1 MTVTTSAYTT
11 NSVQITIS
19 NETNSNSIISA
30 VDATIVSLGWTQ
42 FDVVNTTA
50 FNPITTYVYR
60 ALNADGT
67 TYKYCIIRWD
77 TVKLVFYISCAEDWS
92 SSTPVNECWT
102 GGGAFVHGYDLIT
115 SSILVSASVR
125 HFMIWP
131 YINNQPGL
139 WSGIW
144 EFERVAGEDNTGVP
158 CFAYTNS
165 LMIGTPWGQTL
176 NTFAS
181 NICFA
186 FPRTADGFFGPAA
199 ASIYAPVTNRGMMPP
214 AFPQTGYVPGAVA
227 SVITGDPN
235 QLHLASYHN
244 VTYGW
249 NTLASIVSP
258 ISVDATTK
266 SMPFG
271 RAFNWGVTKPMGAGL
286 DTTTVTGDSVGGWPA
301 GSGTGTNYL
310 LLTMN
315 GGAEADAGFTAGKSV
330 LTTGTAASV
339 IISKPIQIGTTVWL
353 AASDGIRTY
362 DINSGTGGPT
372 TLRLANASG
381 IQDIVYD
388 GQTLVYGS
396 TVNGVVRV
404 NINTFTASSITS
416 IVPGTSYL
424 GIDNKYV
431 YAVSRS
437 ASTTPTCYMINRSTF
452 TVNAGVYTLGTAL
465 TVASGFGVPVPSYT
479 TGTVFLATQPGST
492 SANLLRIASFNAD
505 NGTQISIANN
515 PRSGAASVNH
525 SDCPTSF
532 YLDQTSNRLF
542 CATSTATN
550 GLIFEIAQSTLATAG
565 TVATFGA
572 ITTGTGYSNGTY
584 LNVRMTHVSG
594 PVPYQTPVVNITV
607 ASGGV
612 SSVALV
618 AGRGG
623 LGVATTTVLGAPT
636 SVIGAGSGFSIPV
649 ATLAATPTFTTGA
662 TGAILQSHLNLATA
676 ADFRGD
682 LQITPFRGTHIISP
696 RQVGR
701 VQASYATKVNF
712 AHPNTATPGQPRT
725 IFSNAISATTFPG
738 GFSAGQSTNG
748 VYLVSTNWLSATSNF
763 IGVVSGVY
771 TLNNIA
777 GTGTGRILLKA

>member
-1 MTVTTSAYTT
+1 MSVTTSTYTT

-19 NETNSNSIISA
+19 NEANSSNIISA
-30 VDATIVSLGWTQ
+30 VDAAIVQLGWTL
-42 FDVVNTTA
+42 FDTVAIST
-50 FNPITTYVYR
+50 FSPIATYVYR
-60 ALNADGT
+60 ALNADAT

-77 TVKLVFYISCAEDWS
+77 TVKLVFYVSCAEDWIS
-92 SSTPVNECWT
+92 DEPVNESWT
-102 GGGAFVHGYDLIT
+102 GGGAFIHGYDLIT
-115 SSILVSASVR
+115 SSILVSASSR
-125 HFMIWP
+125 HLMIWP

-139 WSGIW
+139 WAGIW
-144 EFERVAGEDNTGVP
+144 EFERVAGEDTTGVP

-165 LMIGTPWGQTL
+165 LMVGTPYGQTL

-186 FPRTADGFFGPAA
+186 FPRTADGFVGPAA
-199 ASIYAPVTNRGMMPP
+199 ANIYAPVTNRGMMPP

-227 SVITGDPN
+227 SPITGDPN

-244 VTYGW
+244 VSYGW
-249 NTLASIVSP
+249 NPLASIVSP
-258 ISVDATTK
+258 ISADATTK

-286 DTTTVTGDSVGGWPA
+286 DTTTVTGDAVGGWPS

-315 GGAEADAGFTAGKSV
+315 GGAETDAGFTAGKSV

-353 AASDGIRTY
+353 AASDGIRTF
-362 DINSGTGGPT
+362 DINSGNGGPT
-372 TLRLANASG
+372 TLRLSNASG
-381 IQDIVYD
+381 IQDIIYD
-388 GQTLVYGS
+388 GETAVYGS
-396 TVNGVVRV
+396 TVNGVVKV

-431 YAVSRS
+431 YAASRT
-437 ASTTPTCYMINRSTF
+437 ASTTPTCYMINRSSF
-452 TVNAGVYTLGTAL
+452 TLNAGVYTLGTAL

-479 TGTVFLATQPGST
+479 GTVFLATQPGSV
-492 SANLLRIASFNAD
+492 SANVLRISSFTAD
-505 NGTQISIANN
+505 NGTQVAIATN
-515 PRSGAASVNH
+515 PRSGASSVNH

-532 YLDQTSNRLF
+532 YLDRTSNRLF
-542 CATSTATN
+542 CVTSTATN
-550 GLIFEIAQSTLATAG
+550 GLIYEIAKTTLATAG

-572 ITTGTGYSNGTY
+572 ITAGTGYSNGTY
-584 LNVRMTHVSG
+584 LNVQMTHVSG
-594 PVPYQTPVVNITV
+594 PIPYQTPVVNITV
-607 ASGGV
+607 ASGAVTAV
-612 SSVALV
+612 SLV
-618 AGRGG
+618 AARAG
-623 LGVATTTVLGAPT
+623 LGVALTTVLGAPT

-649 ATLAATPTFTTGA
+649 ATLVAAPTFTTGA
-662 TGAILQSHLNLATA
+662 TGAILQSHLNLATTS
-676 ADFRGD
+676 DYRGD

-701 VQASYATKVNF
+701 VQASYATKINF
-712 AHPNTATPGQPRT
+712 AHPSTSTPGQPRL
-725 IFSNAISATTFPG
+725 IFSNAVSATTFPG
-738 GFSAGQSTNG
+738 GFNAGQNSNG

-771 TLNNIA
+771 NLNNIA
-777 GTGTGRILLKA
+777 GAGTGRILLKA